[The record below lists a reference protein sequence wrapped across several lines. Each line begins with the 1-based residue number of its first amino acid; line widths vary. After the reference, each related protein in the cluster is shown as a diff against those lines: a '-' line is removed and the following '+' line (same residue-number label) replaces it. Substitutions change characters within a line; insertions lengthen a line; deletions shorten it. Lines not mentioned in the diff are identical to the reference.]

1 MENTMSSPDID
12 ALFDFPCDFPIKVMG
27 ATHPEFRDAVVTVI
41 REFDDEFDI
50 ERIEVRPSSGG
61 KYTGLTITVRAQSR
75 AHLDDIYRALTGPD
89 GQSGA
94 LSLSSGAAGRG
105 GGMGASQ

>member
-41 REFDDEFDI
+41 REFDDQFDI

-61 KYTGLTITVRAQSR
+61 KYTGLTITVRARSR
-75 AHLDDIYRALTGPD
+75 AHLDDIYRALTGHPMVKVV
-89 GQSGA
+89 
-94 LSLSSGAAGRG
+94 L
-105 GGMGASQ
+105 